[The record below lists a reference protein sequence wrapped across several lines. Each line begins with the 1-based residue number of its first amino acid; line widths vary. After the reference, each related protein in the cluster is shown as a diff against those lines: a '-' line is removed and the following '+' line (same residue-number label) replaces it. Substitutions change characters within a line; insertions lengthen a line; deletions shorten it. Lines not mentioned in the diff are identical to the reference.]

1 MGDLIEVLRPNGLTT
16 RYYYDDNTK
25 TYYRTEKELMDVIR
39 SWYDYGNE
47 RKKTSL
53 EKKQEIMEKRLEK
66 LKEDF

>member
-1 MGDLIEVLRPNGLTT
+1 MGDLVEVLSPNGLKT

-25 TYYRTEKELMDVIR
+25 TYYRTDKELMDMIR
-39 SWYDYGNE
+39 SWCDYSNE

>member
-1 MGDLIEVLRPNGLTT
+1 MRNIFWSSKVQLHIRIIWSGGKGVLKNM
-16 RYYYDDNTK
+16 NVCSK
-25 TYYRTEKELMDVIR
+25 QI
-39 SWYDYGNE
+39 YGNE

>member
-1 MGDLIEVLRPNGLTT
+1 MGDLVEVLRPNGLKT

-25 TYYRTEKELMDVIR
+25 TYYRTDKELMDVIR
-39 SWYDYGNE
+39 NWCDYSNE
-47 RKKTSL
+47 RKKTTL

>member
-1 MGDLIEVLRPNGLTT
+1 MGDLVEVLSPNRLKT
-16 RYYYDDNTK
+16 RYYYDDYTK
-25 TYYRTEKELMDVIR
+25 TYYRTEKEIMDVIR
-39 SWYDYGNE
+39 SWCDFGNE

>member
-1 MGDLIEVLRPNGLTT
+1 MEDLLEVLRPNGLTT

-25 TYYRTEKELMDVIR
+25 TYYRTDKELMDIIR
-39 SWYDYGNE
+39 SWCDYSNE